1 MTEPSSILVIQT
13 AFIGDVILATGILES
28 LHQKF
33 PTASIDF
40 LVRKGNESLLKDHP
54 YLRKVLVFDKK
65 NKYRNLLALIR
76 EVRSCRYDL
85 LINVQR
91 FATTGILTVLS
102 GAKVTVGFDKN
113 PLSVFFTRSVP
124 HHVGEQHEVVR
135 NHQLITWLTGAA
147 HSRPRLYPSVPAVEK
162 AQSVRQLPYI
172 TISPA
177 SVWHTK
183 QFPADQWVSF
193 IRQLAPSINVY
204 LLGSAE
210 DGPLCEQ
217 ISSTAGRRVVSL
229 AGKLS
234 LLESAAFMREAIM
247 NYVNDSAPMHLASA
261 TNSPVTAVY
270 CSTVPSFGFGPLSD
284 QSFIVETAEKLD
296 CRPCGLHG
304 FRKCPRG
311 DFRCATGI
319 TSSQLHAPIESKP
332 ITAA

>member
-1 MTEPSSILVIQT
+1 MKEPSSILVIQT

-28 LHQKF
+28 LHGKF
-33 PTASIDF
+33 PAAAIDF
-40 LVRKGNESLLKDHP
+40 VIRKGNEGLLKDHP
-54 YLRKVLVFDKK
+54 YLRKVHVFDKK
-65 NKYRNLLALIR
+65 NKYRNLFALIR
-76 EVRSCRYDL
+76 EVRSCEYDL
-85 LINVQR
+85 VINVQR

-102 GAKVTVGFDKN
+102 GAKVTVGFNKN
-113 PLSVFFTRSVP
+113 PLSSLFTRRIP
-124 HHVGEQHEVVR
+124 HQVGEQHEVVR
-135 NHQLITWLTGAA
+135 NHQLIAWLTGGA
-147 HSRPRLYPSVPAVEK
+147 HSRPRLYPAAAAVEK
-162 AQSVRQLPYI
+162 ARSIHKIPYI
-172 TISPA
+172 TVSPA
-177 SVWHTK
+177 SVWFTK
-183 QFPADQWVSF
+183 QFPAEQWISF
-193 IRQLAPSINVY
+193 IRQLAPAIHVY

-210 DGPLCEQ
+210 DAALCEQ
-217 ISSTAGRRVVSL
+217 ISSAAGGHAVSL

-234 LLESAAFMREAIM
+234 LLESAAFMQEAIM

-270 CSTVPSFGFGPLSD
+270 CSTVPAFGFGPLSD

-319 TSSQLHAPIESKP
+319 TVSQLQVPLVSKP